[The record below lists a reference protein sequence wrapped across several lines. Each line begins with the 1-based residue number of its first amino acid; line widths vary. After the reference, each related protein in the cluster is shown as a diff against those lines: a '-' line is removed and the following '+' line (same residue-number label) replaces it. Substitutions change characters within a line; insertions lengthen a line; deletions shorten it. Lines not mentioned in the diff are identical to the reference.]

1 MAIEIDLSGRV
12 ALVTGGSRGLGR
24 ADALALARA
33 GADVVIADI
42 QVESDESTE
51 TAESYGVLAQVA
63 KAQGI
68 VYTEATAKEIQALGR
83 RSAAIKCDVT
93 DRDQVKE
100 TVDRVVEEFGSV
112 DILINNAG
120 TLDHVGQFHD
130 QNPELWERD
139 LRVNLTGGFNCA
151 QAVWPHMKEREWG
164 RIINMASVAG
174 TLGGF
179 GQASY
184 STTKAG
190 ILGLTRTLAMEG
202 GRHGITCNAIVPGI
216 IGTEAFHF
224 ANPAMNERIANRTVF
239 KRPGEPEDIA
249 NAICFLCSDLAELHH
264 RRRPAGERWRRAVCL
279 LAQDEHPL
287 SRTLIARRPLKGAAR
302 GRERREDMNVGVAH
316 GIGFELSAEQ
326 RELQRPRAR
335 VRRARAAADRA
346 RVGRARGLPAR
357 AARQGGGARPDLA
370 RDPGRVRRRRRRRGD
385 LEPDRRGALV
395 GLRRPGRADR
405 GDDVPGAAAAALGH
419 GGAEAALAAAARL
432 GGGLPRRDRVHRAR
446 RRLRRRRRS
455 RPTARRDGDEYVL
468 NGEKCYVTN
477 GGIAELTIVF
487 AKLDGAITAFL
498 VEAGDPGVSAGR
510 KEPKLGLRSSYTG
523 SILFDEARHP
533 GRPAARRGGRG
544 LRDRDGLLHALAAA
558 GGGLGGRDRAR
569 GVRVRDRLRERAAC
583 VRQAAAREA
592 GRLLQA
598 RRHGDAG
605 RGVAAARLARGGGAR
620 RGRGRRPARLLREG
634 ASPPTR
640 R

>member
-68 VYTEATAKEIQALGR
+68 VYTEATAKEIQGMGR
-83 RSAAIKCDVT
+83 RAAAIKCDVT

-130 QNPELWERD
+130 QNPDLWERD
-139 LRVNLTGGFNCA
+139 LKVNLTGGFNCA

-239 KRPGEPEDIA
+239 KRPGEPDDIA
-249 NAICFLCSDLAELHH
+249 NAICFLCSDLASYITGVAAERQRRRRALRLLDAADKWAERPLCAIRSTCKRSREPFVPATPGAVPPGKESPMRSRSAFRLASSLSSCRPACRH
-264 RRRPAGERWRRAVCL
+264 RR
-279 LAQDEHPL
+279 
-287 SRTLIARRPLKGAAR
+287 
-302 GRERREDMNVGVAH
+302 
-316 GIGFELSAEQ
+316 
-326 RELQRPRAR
+326 QRPR
-335 VRRARAAADRA
+335 RRAR
-346 RVGRARGLPAR
+346 
-357 AARQGGGARPDLA
+357 LA
-370 RDPGRVRRRRRRRGD
+370 
-385 LEPDRRGALV
+385 
-395 GLRRPGRADR
+395 
-405 GDDVPGAAAAALGH
+405 
-419 GGAEAALAAAARL
+419 
-432 GGGLPRRDRVHRAR
+432 
-446 RRLRRRRRS
+446 RRS
-455 RPTARRDGDEYVL
+455 RPRAPTTRCTASAADAKRRLVGVPGAEAVVADADTRYPDGDR
-468 NGEKCYVTN
+468 
-477 GGIAELTIVF
+477 
-487 AKLDGAITAFL
+487 
-498 VEAGDPGVSAGR
+498 PAGR
-510 KEPKLGLRSSYTG
+510 APRTSL
-523 SILFDEARHP
+523 
-533 GRPAARRGGRG
+533 
-544 LRDRDGLLHALAAA
+544 
-558 GGGLGGRDRAR
+558 RAR
-569 GVRVRDRLRERAAC
+569 PGSSRSRC
-583 VRQAAAREA
+583 
-592 GRLLQA
+592 
-598 RRHGDAG
+598 
-605 RGVAAARLARGGGAR
+605 
-620 RGRGRRPARLLREG
+620 RPG
-634 ASPPTR
+634 
-640 R
+640 